1 MKKKQIVLAVLAVV
15 LVLSSSVGIALAYF
29 TDTDADIGEMPVAID
44 NRTDI
49 KETVEGNIKTI
60 QIQNTGDGPVFV
72 RFKVIATP
80 GVGVDPNG
88 GENWSKEAP
97 EGTDSSYLYY
107 NVEVPA
113 GGQTDELTVTIT
125 FPTDGKKGDEV
136 NVTVLYES
144 VPAIYL
150 TNGNP
155 DFATAWQGDPI
166 TIVG

>member
-15 LVLSSSVGIALAYF
+15 LVLSSSIGIALAYF

-80 GVGVDPNG
+80 GVGLAYSG
-88 GENWSKEAP
+88 TNWDETAP

-113 GGQTDELTVTIT
+113 GGQTEDLTVTIT

-144 VPAIYL
+144 VPAVYL